1 MIRILDFAEVTAE
14 EVFARSEPTADV
26 SDIVAAII
34 RDVRENGDEAVI
46 RYAVKFDG
54 VDPAGFVLELS
65 EEEKSGALRSLDE
78 TDPGLTD
85 ILRKAAANIAGFCSR
100 QLREGFTMESGP
112 GKITGQ
118 KVMPLERAGI
128 YVPGGT
134 AAYPSTVLMDSIPA
148 LTAGCKEIIMTTP
161 PNADGSIEPAVIAAA
176 VIAQET
182 VPGAGSVRIFRTGGA
197 QAVAALAYGT
207 ESIPAVDK
215 IVGPGNAFVAEAKRQ
230 VFGKVAIDMIAGP
243 SEILVVSDGKSD
255 PDVVA
260 ADMLSQAEHDK
271 NASAVLVTD
280 SAELAQAVAVSI
292 ETQLRSLERE
302 EIARAS
308 IEKNGKII
316 IAADLGQAVDIA
328 NEIAPEHLELCV
340 DDPFE
345 LFGKVK
351 NAGSVFLGRSCP
363 EALGDYFA
371 GPNHTLPTSGTARF
385 SSPLSV
391 EDFVKTMQFIHYTD
405 GALAEV
411 ADDIAAL
418 ARKEGLTGHARS
430 VLIRSEKG

>member
-1 MIRILDFAEVTAE
+1 MIRIMDFAELTAA
-14 EVFARSEPTADV
+14 EVFARNEATADV
-26 SDIVAAII
+26 ADIVAEII
-34 RDVRENGDEAVI
+34 KDVRENGDEAVI
-46 RYAVKFDG
+46 RYAAKFDG
-54 VDPAGFVLELS
+54 VDPDGFSLELS
-65 EEEKSGALRSLDE
+65 EKEKSEAVSMLDE
-78 TDPGLTD
+78 TDPGLTGVM
-85 ILRKAAANIAGFCSR
+85 RKAAANIAEFCGR
-100 QLREGFTMESGP
+100 QLREGFTIEDRSGRL
-112 GKITGQ
+112 TGQ
-118 KVMPLERAGI
+118 KVVPLERAGL

-148 LTAGCKEIIMTTP
+148 LTAGCREIVMTTP
-161 PNADGSIEPAVIAAA
+161 PNPDGSIEPAVIAAA
-176 VIAQET
+176 VIARET
-182 VPGAGSVRIFRTGGA
+182 VPGAGNVRIFRTGGA
-197 QAVAALAYGT
+197 QAIAALAFGT

-255 PDVVA
+255 PEVVA

-280 SAELAQAVAVSI
+280 SAELAGAVAEAI
-292 ETQLRSLERE
+292 EVQLRSLERE

-316 IAADLGQAVDIA
+316 IAKDIEQAVEIS
-328 NEIAPEHLELCV
+328 NEIPPEHLELCV
-340 DDPFE
+340 DDPFRI
-345 LFGKVK
+345 FSKVM

-385 SSPLSV
+385 SSALSV
-391 EDFVKTMQFIHYTD
+391 DDFVKKIQFIQYTD
-405 GALAEV
+405 EALADV
-411 ADDIAAL
+411 AEDIAAF